1 MEIDAD
7 IIKKA
12 TACSKEH
19 KCLKNKENIYC
30 KVERC
35 INDTVLILECKEQ
48 LNCSYQ
54 LTFGI
59 CQICRCPVRIE
70 IFNKYKI

>member
-1 MEIDAD
+1 MEIDES

-12 TACSKEH
+12 DKCTKEH
-19 KCLKNKENIYC
+19 KCLFEKDSVYC
-30 KVERC
+30 KIERC
-35 INDTVLILECKEQ
+35 INSDILFLECKESIFC
-48 LNCSYQ
+48 NYQ
-54 LTFGI
+54 LSYGN